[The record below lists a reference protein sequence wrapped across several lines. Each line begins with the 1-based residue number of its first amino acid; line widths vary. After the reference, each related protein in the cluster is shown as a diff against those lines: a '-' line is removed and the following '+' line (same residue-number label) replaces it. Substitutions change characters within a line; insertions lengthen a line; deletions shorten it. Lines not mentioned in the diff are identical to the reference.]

1 MVSGGCISHHNPLD
15 AVGFASSK
23 GKQDLSQ
30 SVTRPSATTTRRSD
44 MLHDKEALLYR
55 HKVKNHSTFRRTRIP
70 DEDDDWGVQ
79 SPLRRIPI
87 ESATPPFKS
96 ATTTTTTLS
105 KSNHNTRKSTPKGL
119 QSRSPK
125 ASEAPLSPSKR
136 PRNDENRKSPK
147 NQFRGNQ
154 RSSGH
159 IVRAGGNESPK
170 TKERLPN
177 VKNRRML
184 YPGDIESSMGRS
196 ATGSRPHASIRQI
209 AAQMRLEDDEQP
221 SENDTWDRNG
231 NRGHSPLFESLR
243 ENTPMVERRGRTQ
256 HLFDLNHDF
265 YDDHETKRLQA
276 IVDTVKSM
284 EASNYAETS
293 TDDSRDYFPRQE
305 KGQIREQADTQRRS
319 RQRVTTS
326 RQDLLEDGDEQHRL
340 DDEIGLR
347 MEAMVSDLSSYTGE
361 RTMDGNQQQLHKVK
375 GPVERA
381 ALKMQK
387 ALSQAKTRIYPEY
400 APTFSSDGEENDMV
414 SAATPEDDIS
424 DGFDRFSDRK
434 QSNYELRKEQEFPVE
449 TPKSSNMLTGRPPVE
464 LYTSSPA
471 KSGGY
476 SHPKSP
482 TATRPLKLNVKESM
496 TPRKSTLNDAA
507 GHTSRSMHPVQ
518 KAHTKNKPSTLA
530 SAVESAIKVIPLQRS
545 QSSDSMGRGLFL
557 RRSRSATP
565 TKEASLHPDVQSSG
579 SSLFQRSRLSSDSRP
594 MTPNRFV
601 KSRSNMNDSIRFMDL
616 VAEQQLKE
624 IRARR
629 NQLVGDVSPR
639 EGHVQVTD
647 APQKERK
654 SSAGRRK
661 SEEAIGHNRRWLTNN
676 NKSKQQTPHKQ
687 PVEMPRHESAVES
700 MSLGRPVDDAERH
713 PACGVGAREESTRN
727 FRNSSRSRS
736 PREPRHQRQRNLDEG
751 RRASHPRT
759 NDNEQRDDVATT
771 QHQERHASWNMR
783 SSRTT
788 REDLRQALESN
799 SQESYY
805 DDCDDVSYFQR
816 NRSLE
821 SDVREQSNFRRSLS
835 RSPSPRKERQHRH
848 NHVRDSSRIGVARD
862 DMRSTSRGK
871 DRDISGY
878 SPRDEVRSSSRG
890 KGLAGRLSSILGSFD
905 TPGRQ
910 DHQPQEKQRHP
921 PKLSDKLKHDMMD
934 FDTLMK
940 AIGDDRKNT
949 LGAEFAVV
957 ELGDEESAIQ
967 THAIL
972 MNRHDIEHQ
981 LLQARKPSYEL

>member
-1 MVSGGCISHHNPLD
+1 
-15 AVGFASSK
+15 
-23 GKQDLSQ
+23 
-30 SVTRPSATTTRRSD
+30 
-44 MLHDKEALLYR
+44 
-55 HKVKNHSTFRRTRIP
+55 
-70 DEDDDWGVQ
+70 
-79 SPLRRIPI
+79 
-87 ESATPPFKS
+87 
-96 ATTTTTTLS
+96 
-105 KSNHNTRKSTPKGL
+105 
-119 QSRSPK
+119 
-125 ASEAPLSPSKR
+125 
-136 PRNDENRKSPK
+136 
-147 NQFRGNQ
+147 
-154 RSSGH
+154 
-159 IVRAGGNESPK
+159 
-170 TKERLPN
+170 
-177 VKNRRML
+177 
-184 YPGDIESSMGRS
+184 
-196 ATGSRPHASIRQI
+196 
-209 AAQMRLEDDEQP
+209 MRLEDDEQP

-231 NRGHSPLFESLR
+231 HRHSPLFESLR
-243 ENTPMVERRGRTQ
+243 ENTPMVTQRGRMQ
-256 HLFDLNHDF
+256 HLFDLNRDDV

-400 APTFSSDGEENDMV
+400 SPTFSSDGEENDMV
-414 SAATPEDDIS
+414 SATPVDDTS
-424 DGFDRFSDRK
+424 DGYNRFSDRK
-434 QSNYELRKEQEFPVE
+434 QSNYELRKEQEFPLE
-449 TPKSSNMLTGRPPVE
+449 TPKSSNMLTGRPPIE
-464 LYTSSPA
+464 LYTSSHVKPGA
-471 KSGGY
+471 Y

-482 TATRPLKLNVKESM
+482 TTTRPLKLNAKESM
-496 TPRKSTLNDAA
+496 KQRNSPLNDAA
-507 GHTSRSMHPVQ
+507 GHTRSMHPVQ
-518 KAHTKNKPSTLA
+518 KAHAKIKPSTLA

-545 QSSDSMGRGLFL
+545 QSSDSVGRGLFL

-565 TKEASLHPDVQSSG
+565 TKEVSLHPDVQSSG
-579 SSLFQRSRLSSDSRP
+579 SSLFPRSRLSSESRP

-629 NQLVGDVSPR
+629 NHLVGDVSPR

-654 SSAGRRK
+654 STAGRRK
-661 SEEAIGHNRRWLTNN
+661 SEEAIGRNRRWLTSN
-676 NKSKQQTPHKQ
+676 NKPKQQTPHKQ
-687 PVEMPRHESAVES
+687 PVEMSRHESAVEF
-700 MSLGRPVDDAERH
+700 MSIGRPVDDSKRH
-713 PACGVGAREESTRN
+713 PARGVGAREESTRSL
-727 FRNSSRSRS
+727 RNSSRSPS
-736 PREPRHQRQRNLDEG
+736 PREPRHQPQRIFDQG
-751 RRASHPRT
+751 RHASHPRT
-759 NDNEQRDDVATT
+759 NDNEQRDDFATT

-788 REDLRQALESN
+788 REDHRQPLESN

-805 DDCDDVSYFQR
+805 DDSDDVSPFQR

-848 NHVRDSSRIGVARD
+848 KHVRDSIRIGVARD
-862 DMRSTSRGK
+862 DMRTTGRGK

-878 SPRDEVRSSSRG
+878 AARDEVRSSSQG

-921 PKLSDKLKHDMMD
+921 SKLSDKLKHDMMD